1 MNQLSNR
8 EPPKL
13 PPGWKAQW
21 DEEYQTFF
29 YINERTGETQW
40 ELPTEDA
47 TGTATHSESK
57 NTVPSRPPVN
67 QGNNDNEQTDR
78 GIGSF
83 VMNQAIS
90 SATGSKNHGSGGGG
104 VQSFIMNQVVS
115 SVTGSNKHHNGS
127 GSGSGAAGLV
137 GSLLSGG
144 SSHNNNNNNHQN
156 QNQSS
161 VGSLVGSLLSGGKS
175 HGNGG
180 NGSYNNQGGSY
191 NDRPQQQ

>member
-1 MNQLSNR
+1 MRELEKPNGNYQLKM
-8 EPPKL
+8 PL
-13 PPGWKAQW
+13 
-21 DEEYQTFF
+21 
-29 YINERTGETQW
+29 
-40 ELPTEDA
+40 ELPLTLNQ
-47 TGTATHSESK
+47 

-127 GSGSGAAGLV
+127 GSGSDLV
-137 GSLLSGG
+137 LLDW
-144 SSHNNNNNNHQN
+144 
-156 QNQSS
+156 
-161 VGSLVGSLLSGGKS
+161 LVAYYLVVVPITTTTTIIKIKINL
-175 HGNGG
+175 
-180 NGSYNNQGGSY
+180 QW
-191 NDRPQQQ
+191 DL

>member
-57 NTVPSRPPVN
+57 NTVPSRPVN

-90 SATGSKNHGSGGGG
+90 SATGSRTME
-104 VQSFIMNQVVS
+104 VVVVVCQSFIMNQVVS
-115 SVTGSNKHHNGS
+115 SVTGSINTTMDLDLDLVLLDWLVAYYLVVVAITTTTINKIKIN
-127 GSGSGAAGLV
+127 LQWV
-137 GSLLSGG
+137 L
-144 SSHNNNNNNHQN
+144 
-156 QNQSS
+156 
-161 VGSLVGSLLSGGKS
+161 
-175 HGNGG
+175 
-180 NGSYNNQGGSY
+180 
-191 NDRPQQQ
+191 